1 MWTKALLM
9 LAAKIHMNGSK
20 LQKKIKIKN
29 RPKRFLPIIKDI
41 YIYKDWN
48 FEELVLTH
56 MQRNWRNNN
65 IGGGVAIADSWK
77 KNVG

>member
-1 MWTKALLM
+1 M

-56 MQRNWRNNN
+56 MQRN
-65 IGGGVAIADSWK
+65 
-77 KNVG
+77 